1 MNAGPHRLVPW
12 LCAGLAVAGVA
23 AAQETP
29 AVREQVEVREVPV
42 LVELPASLRGRPV
55 AEIAGRLKLSESGI
69 DRELA
74 AASAVA
80 PPSGAGF
87 TRITVALDRLHCEDR
102 LARESTDA
110 LAASAARLVELGPV
124 DFARLGGD
132 SPKFDPATRDAQAL
146 AAALGRLGSERC
158 ASRGAPYAPSIAG
171 LDCPGIPCLL
181 LWIGGAWTAG
191 EEAAAERGLESAA
204 ELARELA
211 LSGWTVFAVAP
222 LAAEAGAPGAAPG
235 ESRPGDDRTAW
246 TVDVRRLGR
255 DGAPASEEEYGRY
268 VDLDLAPL
276 RRLVAATAGELAARI
291 DEIAPAL
298 DALAA
303 RTLLYYRTDRPPGD
317 DAALELREAGTGGR
331 RLRAPE
337 WGIRSPAPA
346 RRDAGLSSSNDDP
359 AKR

>member
-1 MNAGPHRLVPW
+1 MSARPRRWVAW
-12 LCAGLAVAGVA
+12 ICAGLAGAGVA
-23 AAQETP
+23 AAQEPP
-29 AVREQVEVREVPV
+29 AVREQLEVREVPV
-42 LVELPASLRGRPV
+42 LVELPSSLRGRPV
-55 AEIAGRLKLSESGI
+55 DEIAGRLALTESGI
-69 DRELA
+69 ERELA

-80 PPSGAGF
+80 PPAGAGF

-102 LARESTDA
+102 LVRDSAEA
-110 LAASAARLVELGPV
+110 LAASAARLVALGAV
-124 DFARLGGD
+124 DVARLGGGA
-132 SPKFDPATRDAQAL
+132 PRFDPATRDAEAL
-146 AAALGRLGSERC
+146 SAAIRGLGSERC
-158 ASRGAPYAPSIAG
+158 ASRSAPEAPSIAG
-171 LDCPGIPCLL
+171 LDCPGVPCLL

-191 EEAAAERGLESAA
+191 EGAEAERGLESAS

-222 LAAEAGAPGAAPG
+222 LAAEAGAPKAAPG
-235 ESRPGDDRTAW
+235 EARPGDDQTSW

-255 DGAPASEEEYGRY
+255 DGEPASEAEYGRY

-291 DEIAPAL
+291 DEVAPAL

-303 RTLLYYRTDRPPGD
+303 RTLIYYRTDRPPED

-337 WGIRSPAPA
+337 WAVRATAPAP
-346 RRDAGLSSSNDDP
+346 
-359 AKR
+359 